1 MFKRN
6 YVKRQGQGSGV
17 TGWHKEK
24 NGWRRWA
31 SAERGDEM
39 KKEKVE

>member
-17 TGWHKEK
+17 TVGTKRKTGGGAGPVRKEET
-24 NGWRRWA
+24 R
-31 SAERGDEM
+31 
-39 KKEKVE
+39 